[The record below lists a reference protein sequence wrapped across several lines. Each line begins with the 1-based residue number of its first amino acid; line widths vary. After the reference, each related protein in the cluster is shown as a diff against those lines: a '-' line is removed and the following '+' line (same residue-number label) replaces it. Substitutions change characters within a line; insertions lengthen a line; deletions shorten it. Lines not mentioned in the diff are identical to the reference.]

1 MPGLA
6 QDDGELELVVE
17 LLGQVLRDRSIGSS
31 GPTIA
36 STFWKKLI
44 HGAIWCDQSTFFD
57 SSSCS
62 RKLPAV
68 WKNFFGTI
76 GASSFASASGVRSS
90 VSSRAAALEV
100 VAHRRH
106 VEPHDLV
113 AVDTA
118 DLPAVVR
125 DELHEQIL
133 CATSAYVCAVLTRP
147 SIARFSPS
155 STSIRPVDVP

>member
-1 MPGLA
+1 MT
-6 QDDGELELVVE
+6 
-17 LLGQVLRDRSIGSS
+17 GSS

-90 VSSRAAALEV
+90 ASFGAAALEPL
-100 VAHRRH
+100 AHRRH
-106 VEPHDLV
+106 VEADDLL
-113 AVDTA
+113 AVDA
-118 DLPAVVR
+118 PDLAAVVG
-125 DELHEQIL
+125 DELHEQI
-133 CATSAYVCAVLTRP
+133 
-147 SIARFSPS
+147 F
-155 STSIRPVDVP
+155 

>member
-1 MPGLA
+1 MT
-6 QDDGELELVVE
+6 
-17 LLGQVLRDRSIGSS
+17 GSS

-76 GASSFASASGVRSS
+76 GARELRLRERRALVGV
-90 VSSRAAALEV
+90 VGAAALEV
-100 VAHRRH
+100 LAHRRH
-106 VEPHDLV
+106 VEADDLL
-113 AVDTA
+113 AVDA
-118 DLPAVVR
+118 PDLAVVVG
-125 DELHEQIL
+125 DELHAQTF
-133 CATSAYVCAVLTRP
+133 CATSAYVSAIFTSP
-147 SIARFSPS
+147 SISRFSPS
-155 STSIRPVDVP
+155 STSISPVDVP